1 MAMEA
6 KDVKA
11 WLNTI
16 PDDHL
21 VAVDDGGLTLIDCA
35 NREVYCEVGGE
46 REDEEPVADPR
57 RPGYCVQPGATDCD
71 TCSLSHYGRDCQ
83 NNPIK

>member
-1 MAMEA
+1 MAMDA
-6 KDVKA
+6 KDLKA

-21 VAVDDGGLTLIDCA
+21 IAVGGLTLIDCA

-46 REDEEPVADPR
+46 REDEDEAPADPR
-57 RPGYCVQPGATDCD
+57 RPGYCVQPTVSDCEV
-71 TCSLSHYGRDCQ
+71 CSLTNYGRDCQ
-83 NNPIK
+83 NNPLK